1 MDEGTECVFC
11 SLICLVEFTFCRI
24 ITYIIGITL
33 LILLSKKEDDKR
45 KESVC
50 QLAGS
55 IGWLC
60 CLDADL

>member
-11 SLICLVEFTFCRI
+11 SLICLVEFTFCRFI
-24 ITYIIGITL
+24 AYIIEITL
-33 LILLSKKEDDKR
+33 LILLSQKRDDKR

-50 QLAGS
+50 WPTDI

-60 CLDADL
+60 GLDADL